1 MSCTV
6 LKTKMKPPR
15 GLLDDVRDAAGLRWM
30 EARALFSTPPQQLL
44 AKKNGLAKKRARR
57 VSLMLP
63 MDKQTGKKRALASM
77 EPLDLGEPSL
87 KKPAHLLRSVVVG
100 LEGK

>member
-1 MSCTV
+1 
-6 LKTKMKPPR
+6 
-15 GLLDDVRDAAGLRWM
+15 
-30 EARALFSTPPQQLL
+30 
-44 AKKNGLAKKRARR
+44 
-57 VSLMLP
+57 MLP

-100 LEGK
+100 LEGR

>member
-1 MSCTV
+1 
-6 LKTKMKPPR
+6 
-15 GLLDDVRDAAGLRWM
+15 
-30 EARALFSTPPQQLL
+30 
-44 AKKNGLAKKRARR
+44 
-57 VSLMLP
+57 MLP
-63 MDKQTGKKRALASM
+63 MDKQAGKKRALASM